1 MESDVDDGEDMT
13 VWEQIVYFPLSFL
26 ITLKTALK
34 HSLKTNFKICIGSNK
49 SWNQKG
55 VLLNNQ

>member
-1 MESDVDDGEDMT
+1 MCHMESDVDDGEDMT

-49 SWNQKG
+49 S
-55 VLLNNQ
+55 